1 MLLSSRSKL
10 SLSQVL
16 LFFRHLD
23 KIRPVSAPRA
33 RFGPKQNNLGL
44 PALFFQ
50 HNPPEGKCLNP
61 QLFVSP
67 PPPMSA
73 RRRLFLFS
81 RLVLFWAG
89 CREAGSSKLST
100 APLPHLNADF
110 KRAARVQQNS
120 EKSCE
125 LQKPSNEAKQDAAAL
140 GRVDVQAE

>member
-1 MLLSSRSKL
+1 MLLSGRSKL

-61 QLFVSP
+61 QLFV